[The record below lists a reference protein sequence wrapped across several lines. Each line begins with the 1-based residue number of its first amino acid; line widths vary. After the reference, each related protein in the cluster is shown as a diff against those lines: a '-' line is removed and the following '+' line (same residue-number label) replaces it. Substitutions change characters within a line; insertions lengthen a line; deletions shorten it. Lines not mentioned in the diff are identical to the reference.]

1 MLTSKRVPQSRACLP
16 PPPPRFE
23 LWDSSLGL
31 VKENWAITGM
41 IDANHTGTGAPA
53 SLKCLHTLPSFRCSV
68 SAVSPGSRGNRERAF
83 LSLCRFYLTNLS
95 QSSLNVF
102 IKIAKAVTLCT
113 VCWHPG
119 EFFFNKIIFHYE
131 FVLCVS
137 TFPPPHPLGLKTKH
151 TSCISDLNVN
161 F

>member
-1 MLTSKRVPQSRACLP
+1 MLTSKCVPQSRACLPPP

-23 LWDSSLGL
+23 LWDSSLGV

-53 SLKCLHTLPSFRCSV
+53 SLKCLHTLPSFPCSV
-68 SAVSPGSRGNRERAF
+68 SAVSPGSRGSRERAF
-83 LSLCRFYLTNLS
+83 LSPCRFYLTNLS

-102 IKIAKAVTLCT
+102 IKIAKAVTLCP

-119 EFFFNKIIFHYE
+119 EFFFLTRSFFIMN
-131 FVLCVS
+131 LCYVS
-137 TFPPPHPLGLKTKH
+137 APSHHPTPL
-151 TSCISDLNVN
+151 V
-161 F
+161 